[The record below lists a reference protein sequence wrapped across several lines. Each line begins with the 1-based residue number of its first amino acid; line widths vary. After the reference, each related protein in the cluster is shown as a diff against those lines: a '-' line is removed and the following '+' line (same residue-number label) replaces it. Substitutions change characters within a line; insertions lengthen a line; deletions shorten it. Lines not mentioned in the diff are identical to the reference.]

1 MVRLS
6 TMTASAVAGG
16 KVTRS
21 SNRVATT
28 LLASITD
35 KWLPIITHRA
45 WRLIARRVHTPAR

>member
-35 KWLPIITHRA
+35 K
-45 WRLIARRVHTPAR
+45 